1 MRYNFKFLQTGGVPL
16 TNDLMSL
23 IEEAYGI
30 FAVLGDLSGNL
41 TILSG
46 CDITGTNV
54 SPGIV
59 AIEGKLYYFEG
70 GSIISTVYIHKE
82 DIQKT
87 FEDQTTKTLI
97 EKRTVRFGSGAINYN
112 WADFVKLKTL
122 KEIQSKVDNSVTQ
135 QEFAV
140 AKADIELLKL
150 KTAPIINGGVVWA
163 WFKPVADIPAG
174 WKECTNVRGKT
185 IVGWNPDD
193 FDFSTIGN
201 SAGNKSIQ
209 LTVSQ
214 LPKIKF
220 QYTRTLP
227 WAGNSG
233 GGFGG
238 GGNQFEISSQNTN
251 ELGNNSPINIM
262 IPHIIA
268 AFIEPNLP

>member
-30 FAVLGDLSGNL
+30 FEVLGDLSGNL

-54 SPGIV
+54 TPGIV

-70 GSIISTVYIHKE
+70 GSIVSTVYIHKE

-97 EKRTVRFGSGAINYN
+97 EKRTVRFGSGAVNYN

-122 KEIQSKVDNSVTQ
+122 KEIQSKVDNSVSQDDFDALVTRV
-135 QEFAV
+135 EV
-140 AKADIELLKL
+140 LEM

-163 WFKPVADIPAG
+163 WFKPVAEIPAG
-174 WKECTNVRGKT
+174 WKECIDIRGKV
-185 IVGWNPDD
+185 IVGLDPNDV
-193 FDFSTIGN
+193 DFSTLKGTIGAKKHTLTLAEMPSHSHRTPTFAN
-201 SAGNKSIQ
+201 GSASGNAVGHPDNWIDNNRKVESDY
-209 LTVSQ
+209 V
-214 LPKIKF
+214 
-220 QYTRTLP
+220 
-227 WAGNSG
+227 
-233 GGFGG
+233 
-238 GGNQFEISSQNTN
+238 GGNQPH
-251 ELGNNSPINIM
+251 NNIQPS
-262 IPHIIA
+262 IIA
-268 AFIEPNLP
+268 YFIEPNLP

>member
-23 IEEAYGI
+23 IEQAYGI
-30 FAVLGDLSGNL
+30 FEVLGDLSGNL

-46 CDITGTNV
+46 CDIIGTNV
-54 SPGIV
+54 NPGIV

-70 GSIISTVYIHKE
+70 GSIVPTVFIHTE
-82 DIQKT
+82 EIQKT

-97 EKRTVRFGSGAINYN
+97 EKRTVRFGSGAVNYN
-112 WADFVKLKTL
+112 WSDFVKLKTL
-122 KEIQSKVDNSVTQ
+122 KEIQENVNNSVTQ

-150 KTAPIINGGVVWA
+150 KTAPIVNGGVVWA
-163 WFKPVADIPAG
+163 WFKPVAEIPAG

-193 FDFSTIGN
+193 SDFSTIGN
-201 SAGNKSIQ
+201 SAGNKTIQ

-214 LPKIKF
+214 LPNIKF

-227 WAGNSG
+227 WASGSG
-233 GGFGG
+233 GGFSG
-238 GGNQFEISSQNTN
+238 GGNQFEISTQNTN
-251 ELGNNSPINIM
+251 ELGNNAPINIM

>member
-16 TNDLMSL
+16 TNDLMAL

-30 FAVLGDLSGNL
+30 FEVLSLLSGNL

-46 CDITGTNV
+46 CEIIGTNV

-70 GSIISTVYIHKE
+70 GSIVSTVYIHTE
-82 DIQKT
+82 EIQKT

-97 EKRTVRFGSGAINYN
+97 EKRTVKFGTGAVNYN

-163 WFKPVADIPAG
+163 WFKPVAEIPAG

-193 FDFSTIGN
+193 ADFSTIGN
-201 SAGNKSIQ
+201 SAGNKTIQ

-268 AFIEPNLP
+268 AFIEPNFQ

>member
-1 MRYNFKFLQTGGVPL
+1 MKYQFKFLQTGGVPL

-30 FAVLGDLSGNL
+30 FEVLGDLSGSL

-54 SPGIV
+54 APGVV

-70 GSIISTVYIHKE
+70 GSMVPTVYIHKE
-82 DIQKT
+82 DINKN

-97 EKRTVRFGSGAINYN
+97 EKRTVKFGTGAINYN
-112 WADFVKLKTL
+112 WADFVKLATL
-122 KEIQSKVDNSVTQ
+122 KEIQEKVSNSVTQ

-150 KTAPIINGGVVWA
+150 KTAPIINGGIVWA
-163 WFKPVADIPAG
+163 WFKPVAEIPAG

-185 IVGWNPDD
+185 IVGWNPNDT
-193 FDFSTIGN
+193 DFSIIGN
-201 SAGNKSIQ
+201 SGGSKTIQ
-209 LTVSQ
+209 LTVGQ

-220 QYTRTLP
+220 QYTRTTP
-227 WAGNSG
+227 WASGSG
-233 GGFGG
+233 GGFSGG
-238 GGNQFEISSQNTN
+238 SNQFNVSTQDTN
-251 ELGNNSPINIM
+251 EIGNNAPINIM
-262 IPHIIA
+262 IPHTIA
-268 AFIEPNLP
+268 AFIEPNF